1 MLTKIRVKKE
11 ETMNFISKE
20 TALAIVKKIQSD
32 PELIKEFQEKPV
44 KAIEKAGGIDIP
56 DFLEGKLE
64 EIIREQLKAGE
75 GKDPMEVI
83 DKFLK

>member
-1 MLTKIRVKKE
+1 
-11 ETMNFISKE
+11 MNFLSKE
-20 TALAIVKKIQSD
+20 TAAAIVKKIQDD
-32 PELIKEFQEKPV
+32 PQLIKEFQEQPV

-75 GKDPMEVI
+75 GKDPMEIVE
-83 DKFLK
+83 KFLK